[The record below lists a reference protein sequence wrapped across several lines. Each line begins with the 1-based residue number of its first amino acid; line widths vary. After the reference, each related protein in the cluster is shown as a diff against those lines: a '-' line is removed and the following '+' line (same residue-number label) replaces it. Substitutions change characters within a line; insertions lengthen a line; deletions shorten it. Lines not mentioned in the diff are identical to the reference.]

1 MTRCV
6 DCVGLFVHV
15 GCSSNKGICS
25 SKAPSC
31 GKSHVCNISKLP
43 IDNLSLQSTLL
54 HNVSGKPFFSPLSYC
69 SANIGCGMIR

>member
-31 GKSHVCNISKLP
+31 VCVQYKQTANYLLLAILACKAHYS
-43 IDNLSLQSTLL
+43 IMSVGSLSLVHFHIVLPTLA
-54 HNVSGKPFFSPLSYC
+54 V
-69 SANIGCGMIR
+69 A